1 MQDDRQ
7 RLRRSGICRAGGSY
21 RNGKYRVACLALGE
35 IRDHREARK
44 IIRES
49 NDIKV
54 YQPLQWEEWQEAYG
68 DFLKAAGLK
77 G

>member
-1 MQDDRQ
+1 M
-7 RLRRSGICRAGGSY
+7 GNIG
-21 RNGKYRVACLALGE
+21 VACLALGE

-54 YQPLQWEEWQEAYG
+54 YQPLQDVYKRQAHNRRTG
-68 DFLKAAGLK
+68 S
-77 G
+77 